1 MYFNFKRVIQ
11 RITCSNMSGTFSK
24 FHHEPAINL
33 DSINYPRYK
42 LQALSP
48 RLRYHKRSHAGSDSM
63 SCFANKAVWLTM
75 ANQATPAGIECLP
88 WVEDQ

>member
-1 MYFNFKRVIQ
+1 MYFNCICDVQ
-11 RITCSNMSGTFSK
+11 RKTCSNVSGTFSK
-24 FHHEPAINL
+24 FHHEPTINFY
-33 DSINYPRYK
+33 SINNPRYK

-48 RLRYHKRSHAGSDSM
+48 RLRYHKRSHAGSDGM